1 MRANGGWWVICDEIS
16 WRGLRADGWVVLGGG
31 QVASSCYTGC
41 GARAAECRGWL
52 HCVGSSTP
60 HSLQTRGQHNTCHH
74 HVGIVGS
81 KGTVE
86 MNWVTSA
93 CPNIE
98 GGCI

>member
-1 MRANGGWWVICDEIS
+1 MERSEGRWVGGAGWWPG
-16 WRGLRADGWVVLGGG
+16 GLIMLTV
-31 QVASSCYTGC
+31 GC
-41 GARAAECRGWL
+41 GARAAECWGWL